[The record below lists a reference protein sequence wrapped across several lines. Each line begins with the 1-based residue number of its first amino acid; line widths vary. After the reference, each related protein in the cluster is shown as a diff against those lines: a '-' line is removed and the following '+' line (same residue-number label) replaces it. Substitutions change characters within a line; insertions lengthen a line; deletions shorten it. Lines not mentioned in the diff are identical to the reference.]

1 MAGKQ
6 RTAGEGTH
14 RRRLSSIEVVTRCL
28 ALAFILQNVNLLYMV
43 SRSPLPTPL
52 LESILT
58 TAKSGRSQRLLPVTS
73 QYQES
78 PPTGRFA
85 YVFLMAGCD
94 PKQNERY
101 IGYVYNILI
110 SKHVLKQ
117 SGSKADVVV
126 LTRMASNTKEETIAE
141 QKLLEKAGII
151 VKYLPKVHT
160 DNFYSAMLDKFQ
172 VLKLTEY
179 DRILYMDSDVTPFC
193 NLDYMFHMSMGQD
206 PIFAPNVVL
215 SYKKEPAQGGFFM
228 IQPQKGDYEK
238 VQEIIDYRIHNYY
251 NFSEEYGWGHK
262 FQGYPDV
269 WNDMNSK
276 NQTKWDFYGACE

>member
-14 RRRLSSIEVVTRCL
+14 RRRLSSIEVFTRCL

-58 TAKSGRSQRLLPVTS
+58 STKSGNSQRPS
-73 QYQES
+73 PSYQYEQS
-78 PPTGRFA
+78 SNGRFA
-85 YVFLMAGCD
+85 YVFLMAGCN

-117 SGSKADVVV
+117 SGSNADVIV
-126 LTRMASNTKEETIAE
+126 LTRMASVTKDETIAE
-141 QKLLEKAGII
+141 QKLLERAGII

-172 VLKLTEY
+172 ILKLTEY
-179 DRILYMDSDVTPFC
+179 DRVLYMDSDIAPFC
-193 NLDYMFHMSMGQD
+193 NLDYMFHMSMGQN

-215 SYKKEPAQGGFFM
+215 SYKHEPAQGGFFM
-228 IQPQKGDYEK
+228 IKPQEGDYEK
-238 VQEIIDYRIHNYY
+238 VQEIIDHRIHNSY
-251 NFSEEYGWGHK
+251 NFSDDYGWGHK

-269 WNDMNSK
+269 WNDMNNK